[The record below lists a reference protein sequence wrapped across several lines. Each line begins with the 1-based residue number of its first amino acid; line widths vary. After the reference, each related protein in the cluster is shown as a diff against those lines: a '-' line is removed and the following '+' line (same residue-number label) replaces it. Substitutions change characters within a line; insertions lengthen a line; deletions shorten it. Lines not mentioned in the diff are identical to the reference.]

1 MSDNAGLVLYR
12 KFGESVVIDSHIV
25 LTPIYFMSILE
36 VNGTRYE
43 LTAIQDWPNLDN
55 AIQVEAGWVWC
66 LDGRGWTEKNATLL
80 LRSVIDIGT
89 TEFDKSGIDLVLNVG
104 DKVDYPHVLSLI
116 PIPNL
121 ISQCCVVELKCQDT
135 DQQTELLLEKDVS
148 QEIFFSGLK
157 AKITLDG
164 FRGSFGPVL
173 RVVAPPKHSIVRA
186 ELLDRRGR

>member
-1 MSDNAGLVLYR
+1 MTENAGLVLYR

-25 LTPIYFMSILE
+25 MTPIYFMSILE
-36 VNGTRYE
+36 VGTSKYE
-43 LTAIQDWPNLDN
+43 LCPIQDWNNLEN
-55 AIQVEAGWVWC
+55 TIQVEAGWVWC

-80 LRSVIDIGT
+80 LRSVIDIGNAD
-89 TEFDKSGIDLVLNVG
+89 FDKSGIELVLNVNE
-104 DKVDYPHVLSLI
+104 KVDYPHVLSLI

-121 ISQCCVVELKCQDT
+121 VSQCCVVELKCGDT
-135 DQQTELLLEKDVS
+135 GQETELLLEKDVP
-148 QEIFFSGLK
+148 QDIFFSGLK